1 MKKLIVLAALAAA
14 VAFPSSAEMRIASVN
29 MVDLVRFHPDRP
41 RDRKLMKETEQGYQE
56 KIDAAR
62 EEIENLGATCRSI
75 QDEMQNPVL
84 STAAKQKAQDRLE
97 AAQKKF
103 FAAQQTFRIDAQHY
117 QGELQDLDTRLL
129 KATTEAIRAKI
140 NAYAAEKKYD
150 LIVDSSMVAFAAK
163 SLDVTDDILK
173 LMGVDPAKA
182 RAEAKATEGA
192 ELSDAA
198 DADAGRKAPPTVS
211 TLPVKAAAPKAAA
224 QSVDK

>member
-14 VAFPSSAEMRIASVN
+14 VAFPSSAELRVASVN

-41 RDRKLMKETEQGYQE
+41 RDRKLMKETERRYQE

-62 EEIENLGATCRSI
+62 DEIEGLGATCRSI
-75 QDEMQNPVL
+75 QEEAQNPML
-84 STAAKQKAQDRLE
+84 SAAAKQKAQERLE
-97 AAQKKF
+97 SAQKKF
-103 FAAQQTFRIDAQHY
+103 IAAQQAFRIDAQHY
-117 QGELQDLDTRLL
+117 QTELQDLDTSLL

-150 LIVDSSMVAFAAK
+150 LIVDSSMVAFAAPA
-163 SLDVTDDILK
+163 LDVTDDILK

-198 DADAGRKAPPTVS
+198 DASAGRKALPAVS
-211 TLPVKAAAPKAAA
+211 TLPVKAATPKAAA
-224 QSVDK
+224 TSADK